1 MMIRL
6 TAVSACALLTLTACG
21 RDDRPAAGAPA
32 TEAPAAMTPAV
43 EAPAARPAADPNI
56 LTAEGLGAARI
67 GMSKADLIAA
77 WGDRENPNLVG
88 GAEPEVCD
96 QFHPARAPQGVNVMI
111 QDGKLTRITLMRD
124 ARIKTD
130 RGFGLGDTAMA
141 VKQAYGGSIFAEP
154 HKYQAAPA
162 EDLFAW
168 SKGGSTNY
176 VTDPS
181 ARGVRYE
188 IGTDGKV
195 MAVHAGDPSIQ
206 LVEGCS

>member
-1 MMIRL
+1 MMIRF
-6 TAVSACALLTLTACG
+6 TAVSACALLTLAACSRDNQTAE
-21 RDDRPAAGAPA
+21 PAPAPAMPAVETPTAPA
-32 TEAPAAMTPAV
+32 TPAV
-43 EAPAARPAADPNI
+43 DPNI
-56 LTAEGLGAARI
+56 LTADGLGAARI

-77 WGDRENPNLVG
+77 WGDDANPGAVG
-88 GAEPEVCD
+88 DPEPDACD
-96 QFHPARAPQGVNVMI
+96 QFHPARAPQGVTVMV
-111 QDGKLTRITLMRD
+111 QDGRLTRITLMRD

-141 VKQAYGGSIFAEP
+141 IKQAYGGAVFSQP

-168 SKGGSTNY
+168 TRGGSTAY
-176 VTDPS
+176 VTDPA

-188 IGTDGKV
+188 IGADGKV
-195 MAVHAGDPSIQ
+195 SMIHAGDPSIQ

>member
-6 TAVSACALLTLTACG
+6 TAVSACALLTLAACG
-21 RDDRPAAGAPA
+21 RDERRTA
-32 TEAPAAMTPAV
+32 EAPSDATPVAMTPA
-43 EAPAARPAADPNI
+43 ETSPAATPAADPNI

-67 GMSKADLIAA
+67 GMSKADLVAA
-77 WGDRENPNLVG
+77 WGDRANPNAVG

-124 ARIKTD
+124 ARIKTN

-141 VKQAYGGSIFAEP
+141 VKQAYGGSIFAQP
-154 HKYQAAPA
+154 HKYQGSPA

-168 SKGGSTNY
+168 ARGGSTSY

-188 IGTDGKV
+188 IGSDGKV
-195 MAVHAGDPSIQ
+195 MAIHAGDPSIQ